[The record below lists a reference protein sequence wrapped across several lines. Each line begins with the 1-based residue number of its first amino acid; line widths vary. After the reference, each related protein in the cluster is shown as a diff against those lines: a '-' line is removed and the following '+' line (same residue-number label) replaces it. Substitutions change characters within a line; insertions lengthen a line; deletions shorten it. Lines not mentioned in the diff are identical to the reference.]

1 MRGIVLLLQ
10 IFGSK
15 PYALKSCCPIEKI
28 LFLCEFLHCQEW
40 FNDQILCLTP
50 HWKTHSHLLSQS
62 YVLPLLSRVRNPKR
76 PTKRMQISFPA
87 LPLSLSGHQQEQ
99 ISCCCIYLWAVMCVS
114 VLCAVPVQ
122 MVKAQPPHLSSMSA
136 TRGLLMSVPLV
147 GCMLG
152 EPEWQSTSP
161 ICDPLTHGIR
171 SSIISPSAADSR

>member
-1 MRGIVLLLQ
+1 MRGIILLLQ

-15 PYALKSCCPIEKI
+15 PYALKSCCLEKM
-28 LFLCEFLHCQEW
+28 LFLCVFLHCQEW
-40 FNDQILCLTP
+40 FNDQILRLTP
-50 HWKTHSHLLSQS
+50 RWKTHSHLLSQS

-76 PTKRMQISFPA
+76 PTKQMQIGFPFVS
-87 LPLSLSGHQQEQ
+87 LSLTINRSRFHVAA
-99 ISCCCIYLWAVMCVS
+99 SWAVMCVS

-171 SSIISPSAADSR
+171 SSIISSSAADSR